1 MGISL
6 NGVSAWTADD
16 QLEPGTYRMTA
27 GAIERTESSRGNP
40 QVKVTWGVSAGP
52 YRGAE
57 RPDWITVTEPALGRI
72 AQVIEAAGI
81 PAPTQEFDTYEQ
93 MADWLAGALKG
104 ATVDAVIRLKPD
116 RKGTV
121 DKETGQVKEWPEIVG
136 FKRPLE
142 GSDVPADGPSNAP
155 GVQADKPKLPF

>member
-6 NGVSAWTADD
+6 SGVSAWTADD

-81 PAPTQEFDTYEQ
+81 TTPTQEFDSYEQ

-104 ATVDAVIRLKPD
+104 ATVDAVVRLKPD
-116 RKGTV
+116 RKDPT
-121 DKETGQVKEWPEIVG
+121 KEWPEIVG
-136 FKRPLE
+136 YKRPLE

-155 GVQADKPKLPF
+155 AVGAKKDLPF